1 MRSSSALMPKRERY
15 FWKAHLFF
23 ILGIFFC
30 FALFLF
36 FLQHHRVLESESHM
50 SVRAGLTQQVKATS
64 HSKRLHVF
72 VKMSGGFDSHPF
84 TFLPLAFRLPLTH
97 VRW

>member
-1 MRSSSALMPKRERY
+1 MRSSSALMPKRERC
-15 FWKAHLFF
+15 FWKAHLFYF
-23 ILGIFFC
+23 GDFFLFC
-30 FALFLF
+30 FVFV

-84 TFLPLAFRLPLTH
+84 TSLPLAFRLPLTH

>member
-1 MRSSSALMPKRERY
+1 MRSSRALMPKRERC
-15 FWKAHLFF
+15 FWKAHLFYF
-23 ILGIFFC
+23 GDFFC

-64 HSKRLHVF
+64 HSKHLHVF

-84 TFLPLAFRLPLTH
+84 TSLPLAFRLPLTH